1 MLYGAFII
9 HLAWGDGEEMR
20 GAGTPLLQPDS
31 GGVSEGARDDT
42 VLGNRQQLWQK
53 AWYGLEA
60 AGGPW
65 GWSRAGNEK
74 IGQRESD
81 P

>member
-1 MLYGAFII
+1 MLDSLVPRVLSMDSLVFPTGPLVLYGAFII

-42 VLGNRQQLWQK
+42 VLGNRQ
-53 AWYGLEA
+53 
-60 AGGPW
+60 
-65 GWSRAGNEK
+65 
-74 IGQRESD
+74 
-81 P
+81 